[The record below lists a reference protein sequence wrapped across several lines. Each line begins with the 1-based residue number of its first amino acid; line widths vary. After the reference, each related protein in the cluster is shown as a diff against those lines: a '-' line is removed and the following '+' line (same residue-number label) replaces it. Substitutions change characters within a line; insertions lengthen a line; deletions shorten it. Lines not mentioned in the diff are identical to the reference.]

1 MTPSEKYLTKLGL
14 KDQDT
19 TEVTDTTNK
28 KEGNEN
34 SRRSFFKKSAMGGIA
49 LGGAF
54 MFSPIEDIVAQSTQK
69 VTRYGAP
76 SDLKITDIRYCL
88 TAVMGGTAIIRI
100 DTNQG
105 VYGLG
110 EVRDAADVRYA
121 LMLKSRILGEN
132 PCNVELI
139 FKKNKTVWRTGKT
152 SWWCMCCRNGFVG
165 YMW

>member
-1 MTPSEKYLTKLGL
+1 MTPSEKYLKKLGL

-19 TEVTDTTNK
+19 IEGTDITNK
-28 KEGNEN
+28 KERNEN

-121 LMLKSRILGEN
+121 LIDRKS
-132 PCNVELI
+132 V
-139 FKKNKTVWRTGKT
+139 V
-152 SWWCMCCRNGFVG
+152 
-165 YMW
+165 